1 MAVFCFV
8 PPDVSSIIYEMHRC
22 YHGGVAFPTASAR
35 RDTGVE
41 GCGAYLAEDDRAF
54 LLVFMV
60 SSALPVRACRNSL
73 GTGILMVLAAQRR
86 DKQQGG
92 SAGGGGLLCVFPV
105 AHLSPAT
112 SKA

>member
-1 MAVFCFV
+1 M
-8 PPDVSSIIYEMHRC
+8 E
-22 YHGGVAFPTASAR
+22 GG
-35 RDTGVE
+35 E
-41 GCGAYLAEDDRAF
+41 AYLAEDDRAF
-54 LLVFMV
+54 LLVLFMV

-73 GTGILMVLAAQRR
+73 GTGILMVLTAQRR